1 MASWIGLSNTRG
13 KIIAFYIAGVQME
26 KVDLTKKIEFP
37 STMTKW
43 GVQFYFEESNR
54 SVFFQRQNK
63 SLCSICLR

>member
-13 KIIAFYIAGVQME
+13 KITAFYIAGVQIE
-26 KVDLTKKIEFP
+26 KVDLTRKIEFP

-54 SVFFQRQNK
+54 SVFSSGRINRFVQFV
-63 SLCSICLR
+63 